1 MSLQCGYKI
10 VLLSNLYSLSNGR
23 HVLQGECCKAVWT
36 LFVDEILDAKR
47 EDEMAMTDIQLQ
59 SSLTAG

>member
-1 MSLQCGYKI
+1 MPYEIYMASIMATIFCKNS
-10 VLLSNLYSLSNGR
+10 VVRR
-23 HVLQGECCKAVWT
+23 HHIYKAVWT